1 MPSPKQLRTW
11 IKQTENMK
19 KERNNM
25 IKIVAVMTVKA
36 ECVDT
41 FKELAKELVGKSH
54 ASELCESADP
64 VNLFTEVEF

>member
-1 MPSPKQLRTW
+1 
-11 IKQTENMK
+11 
-19 KERNNM
+19 M